1 MPTAALALGHDG
13 PPPWHWADLATNW
26 TAEPVVLAL
35 AVLLAGAY
43 LLGVRAFHR
52 GGGSDGGNGSGAVSG
67 SGGGGASGAARWP
80 LHRTAAFLGGLLVW
94 VWVTCSGLG
103 VYERILFTDRAV
115 QVVLLL
121 MLVPFLLVLGAPVS
135 LLVETASEARRA
147 RIMRV
152 LRSRPS
158 RVLMFPAVSTVL
170 LMAPPWLLYFTPWYE
185 KTLTSGAWNI
195 GLHLSLVALG
205 LLYYWPRL
213 QLDPVA
219 HEYPLLVSLV
229 ITFAEVIFDAGLAL
243 ILIYG
248 HHLIAEPHYAGLGRT
263 WGPTLL
269 QDQTWGGNVI
279 WVLGDLI
286 GLPFLCALIRRMIVT
301 GRAETAAV
309 DAALD
314 AEYEAQMAE
323 RRAAK
328 AAEGEAAEGEAA
340 AAEAAAADTATGETA
355 AGEAVPVAARAAVEE
370 DEPEGTRPWWLDDPN
385 LKHRFGGAGR

>member
-1 MPTAALALGHDG
+1 MPTTALALGHDG
-13 PPPWHWADLATNW
+13 PPPWHWAGLATDW
-26 TAEPVVLAL
+26 TAEPVVLTL
-35 AVLLAGAY
+35 AVLLGGAY
-43 LLGVRAFHR
+43 LLGVRAYHR
-52 GGGSDGGNGSGAVSG
+52 GGATGNKDAGDGT
-67 SGGGGASGAARWP
+67 GGTGTGTATAAGRWP
-80 LHRTAAFLGGLLVW
+80 FHRTAAFLGGLLVW

-135 LLVETASEARRA
+135 LLVETAPEARRE

-158 RVLMFPAVSTVL
+158 RLLMFPAVSTVL

-185 KTLTSGAWNI
+185 KTLTSDAWNI

-248 HHLIAEPHYAGLGRT
+248 HHVIAESYYAGLGRT

-314 AEYEAQMAE
+314 AEYEAQTAK
-323 RRAAK
+323 RQAAK
-328 AAEGEAAEGEAA
+328 AAREVAVV
-340 AAEAAAADTATGETA
+340 ETA
-355 AGEAVPVAARAAVEE
+355 AGEAAPVAARAEAEE
-370 DEPEGTRPWWLDDPN
+370 DDEPQGTRPWWLDDPN
-385 LKHRFGGAGR
+385 LRHRFGGAQR

>member
-1 MPTAALALGHDG
+1 M
-13 PPPWHWADLATNW
+13 ATTW
-26 TAEPVVLAL
+26 TAEPVVLTLAAL
-35 AVLLAGAY
+35 LGGAY

-52 GGGSDGGNGSGAVSG
+52 AGG
-67 SGGGGASGAARWP
+67 RWP

-94 VWVTCSGLG
+94 IWVTCSGIG
-103 VYERILFTDRAV
+103 VYERILFTDRAA

-121 MLVPFLLVLGAPVS
+121 MLVPLLLVLGAPVS
-135 LLVETASEARRA
+135 LLVETSPEARRA
-147 RIMRV
+147 RIMRS

-158 RVLMFPAVSTVL
+158 RLLMFPAVSTVL

-185 KTLTSGAWNI
+185 KTLSSGAWNI
-195 GLHLSLVALG
+195 GLHLTLVALG
-205 LLYYWPRL
+205 VAYYWPRL

-219 HEYPLLVSLV
+219 YEYPLLVSLFV
-229 ITFAEVIFDAGLAL
+229 TFAEVIFDAGLAL

-248 HHLIAEPHYAGLGRT
+248 HHLIAEPHYAALGRT

-314 AEYEAQMAE
+314 AEFEA
-323 RRAAK
+323 RTTVR
-328 AAEGEAAEGEAA
+328 EAARE
-340 AAEAAAADTATGETA
+340 A
-355 AGEAVPVAARAAVEE
+355 AGEAGPATAGTVQD
-370 DEPEGTRPWWLDDPN
+370 DEPQGTRPWWLDDPN
-385 LKHRFGGAGR
+385 LRHRYGGAER